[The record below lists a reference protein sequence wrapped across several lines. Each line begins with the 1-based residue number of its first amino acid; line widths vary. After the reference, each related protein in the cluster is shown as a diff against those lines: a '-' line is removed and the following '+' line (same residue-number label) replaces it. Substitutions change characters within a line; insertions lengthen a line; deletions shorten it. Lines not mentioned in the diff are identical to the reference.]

1 MKSGPSLEDR
11 FQGCLLGLAIGDALG
26 YPTEFLTLAE
36 IRKRYG
42 PLGIQ
47 DIQGNPAL
55 HSDDTQMSLA
65 VCTALIKAGHSGL
78 EDLMGVLEQEFLGW
92 LRSPENDRSPGNT
105 SIKGCQALES
115 GVHWNQS
122 GVIRSKGCG
131 ANMRV
136 APIGLYCASD
146 LPKLRSISRSSALV
160 THAHPTALVA
170 AEVTALCVAWAAQG
184 ISPLD
189 YRERIRSLRQSSVAA
204 WDSALGDIWKRSGFA
219 GAEDYLIEGWT
230 ELLVALDR
238 VPQAVSQS
246 SEDICEV
253 CGGGW
258 IAEEALAC
266 ALACVLKSP
275 ADYMATVRR
284 AANSSGDSDSIA
296 SIAGAIS
303 GALLG
308 AKAIPKDWK
317 KRIEN
322 RPSLIDLA
330 KQLYLEHRKRRTT
343 DSASGLRHGA

>member
-26 YPTEFLTLAE
+26 YPTEFLTLKE

-42 PLGIQ
+42 PRGIE

-55 HSDDTQMSLA
+55 HSDDTQMSVA
-65 VCTALIKAGHSGL
+65 VCLALIKAGHSSL
-78 EDLMGVLEQEFLGW
+78 ENLMEVLGQEFLLW

-105 SIKGCQALES
+105 SIKGCQDLES
-115 GVHWNQS
+115 GVPWNQS
-122 GVIRSKGCG
+122 GVVQSKGCG

-136 APIGLYCASD
+136 APIGLYYGED
-146 LPKLRSISRSSALV
+146 LPKLRLVARSSALV

-170 AEVTALCVAWAAQG
+170 AEVTAECVAWAAQG
-184 ISPLD
+184 ISPADYLD
-189 YRERIRSLRQSSVAA
+189 RIRNLRQSSAAA
-204 WDSALGDIWKRSGFA
+204 WDSMLGDAWKRAHFA
-219 GAEDYLIEGWT
+219 SAEDYLVEGWR

-275 ADYMATVRR
+275 DDYGATVKRG
-284 AANSSGDSDSIA
+284 ANSSGDSDSIA

-308 AKAIPKDWK
+308 AKAIPKEWR

-322 RPSLIDLA
+322 RQSLIDLS
-330 KQLYLEHRKRRTT
+330 KQLYLEHRQRRAT
-343 DSASGLRHGA
+343 DAASGLRHGA

>member
-26 YPTEFLTLAE
+26 YPTEFLTLQE

-42 PLGIQ
+42 PSGIE
-47 DIQGNPAL
+47 DLPGSPAL
-55 HSDDTQMSLA
+55 HSDDTQMSMA
-65 VCTALIKAGHSGL
+65 VCLALIKAGHSSV
-78 EDLMGVLEQEFLGW
+78 ENLMEVLGQEFLRW

-115 GVHWNQS
+115 GVPWNQS
-122 GVIRSKGCG
+122 GLLESKGCG

-136 APIGLYCASD
+136 APIGLYYGNN
-146 LPKLRSISRSSALV
+146 LPKLRLVARSSALV

-170 AEVTALCVAWAAQG
+170 AEITALCVAWAAQG
-184 ISPLD
+184 VAPGD
-189 YRERIRSLRQSSVAA
+189 YLNRIRDLRSSSMNA
-204 WDSALGDIWKRSGFA
+204 WDSALGDPWMRARFA
-219 GAEDYLIEGWT
+219 SVNDYLAEGWM
-230 ELLVALDR
+230 ELWAALDR
-238 VPQAVSQS
+238 VPQAVSQR
-246 SEDICEV
+246 SEDVCEL

-275 ADYMATVRR
+275 EDYGATIRR
-284 AANSSGDSDSIA
+284 GANSSGDSDSIA
-296 SIAGAIS
+296 SIAGGIS

-308 AKAIPKDWK
+308 VKAIRKEWR

-322 RPSLIDLA
+322 RQSLIDLS
-330 KQLYLEHRKRRTT
+330 KQLYLEHRKKGAAS
-343 DSASGLRHGA
+343 SASSPGHGA

>member
-26 YPTEFLTLAE
+26 YPAEFLTLKE

-42 PLGIQ
+42 PGGIQ
-47 DIQGNPAL
+47 DLQGKPAL

-65 VCTALIKAGHSGL
+65 VCLALINAGHSSL
-78 EDLMGVLEQEFLGW
+78 ENLMEVLGREFLRW
-92 LRSPENDRSPGNT
+92 FRSPENDRSPGNT
-105 SIKGCQALES
+105 SVKGCQDLES
-115 GVHWNQS
+115 GVPWYQS
-122 GVIRSKGCG
+122 GVLESKGCG

-136 APIGLYCASD
+136 APIGLYYENNLA
-146 LPKLRSISRSSALV
+146 KLRLVSRSSALV

-170 AEVTALCVAWAAQG
+170 AEITALCVAWAVQG
-184 ISPLD
+184 ISPAD
-189 YRERIRSLRQSSVAA
+189 YLNRIRDVRSSSLAV
-204 WDSALGDIWKRSGFA
+204 WDPGLGDSWKRARFA
-219 GAEDYLIEGWT
+219 SAKDYLAEGWT

-238 VPQAVSQS
+238 VPQAVSRN

-275 ADYMATVRR
+275 EDYSDTIRR
-284 AANSSGDSDSIA
+284 GANSSGDSDSIA

-308 AKAIPKDWK
+308 AKAIPKEWR

-322 RPSLIDLA
+322 RQSLVDLS
-330 KQLYLEHRKRRTT
+330 KQLYLEHRQRRPT
-343 DSASGLRHGA
+343 DSASGLGQGA